1 VVLSATSSLGKKL
14 LAGLL
19 LCMLTLVSVPSQ
31 AEKIYTLK
39 FATLAPAGTTWV
51 KLLHEWAD
59 EVRKESK
66 GRLIF
71 RIYPGGV
78 QGDEPDVL
86 KKIRFGQLQGGAFT
100 GYGIG
105 QIYSPT
111 RVLELPFLFNNIEEI
126 DYVRK
131 QYMPDIEQ
139 GYRDNGYEMLGWME
153 VGFIYFFSK
162 HPIQS
167 LDDLKDRRICR
178 DNGYEMLGWMEVG
191 FIYFFSKHPIQS
203 LDDLKDRRIWNWQG
217 DPMGK
222 AFFSA
227 SGLSPVPLSIIDVY
241 TSLSTGLIDTVY
253 APPLGAIAMQWFTK
267 TKYIT
272 DVPMANGIGS
282 LVVSR
287 RFFQNLPQ
295 DLQKI
300 LKRTGEATGEKL
312 IAATRKDNTE
322 GLEILQQ
329 RGMQLVEG
337 DEDLQSGEVENI
349 RLRAGEILMDNG
361 YIPKSVI
368 DEVNS
373 WLEDYRDGKTK
384 DPVDVP

>member
-1 VVLSATSSLGKKL
+1 MNGNGTSRPGKL
-14 LAGLL
+14 LIGLL
-19 LCMLTLVSVPSQ
+19 LCLLASVSLPLQ
-31 AEKIYTLK
+31 AERIYTLK

-51 KLLHEWAD
+51 NMLQDWAD
-59 EVRKESK
+59 EVRKESR
-66 GRLIF
+66 GRLLF
-71 RIYPGGV
+71 KIYPGGV

-126 DYVRK
+126 DYVRG
-131 QYMPDIEQ
+131 QFMPDIEQ
-139 GYRDNGYEMLGWME
+139 GYRDNGYELLGWME
-153 VGFIYFFSK
+153 VGFVYFFSK
-162 HPIQS
+162 T
-167 LDDLKDRRICR
+167 
-178 DNGYEMLGWMEVG
+178 
-191 FIYFFSKHPIQS
+191 PIQS

-222 AFFSA
+222 AFFDA

-267 TKYIT
+267 TRYIT
-272 DVPMANGIGS
+272 DIPMANGIGS

-287 RFFQNLPQ
+287 RFYQNLPQ
-295 DLQKI
+295 DLQKL
-300 LKRTGEATGEKL
+300 LKRTGTATGERL
-312 IAATRKDNTE
+312 VAATRRDNVE

-329 RGMQLVEG
+329 RGMQIVKG
-337 DEDLQSGEVENI
+337 DEDLESGEVENI
-349 RLRAGEILMDNG
+349 RIRAGESLMKNG
-361 YIPKSVI
+361 YIPKNVI
-368 DEVNS
+368 DKVNS
-373 WLEDYRDGKTK
+373 WLADYRAGMSK
-384 DPVDVP
+384 DSIDVDK

>member
-1 VVLSATSSLGKKL
+1 LNNAGSPGPGKLLSA
-14 LAGLL
+14 LL
-19 LCMLTLVSVPSQ
+19 LCALVLASTPLQ
-31 AEKIYTLK
+31 AKKIYTLK

-51 KLLHEWAD
+51 NMLQDWAN
-59 EVRKESK
+59 EVRRESQ

-71 RIYPGGV
+71 KIYPGGV

-131 QYMPDIEQ
+131 QFMPDIEQ
-139 GYRDNGYEMLGWME
+139 GYRDNGYELLGWME
-153 VGFIYFFSK
+153 VGFVYFFSQQ
-162 HPIQS
+162 PIQS
-167 LDDLKDRRICR
+167 LGDLQ
-178 DNGYEMLGWMEVG
+178 
-191 FIYFFSKHPIQS
+191 H
-203 LDDLKDRRIWNWQG
+203 RRIWNWQG
-217 DPMGK
+217 DPMGQ
-222 AFFSA
+222 AFFDA

-267 TKYIT
+267 TRYIT

-282 LVVSR
+282 LIVSR
-287 RFFQNLPQ
+287 RFYQDLPQ
-295 DLQKI
+295 DLQKL
-300 LKRTGEATGEKL
+300 LKRTGEATGERL
-312 IAATRKDNTE
+312 INATRHDNLE

-329 RGMQLVEG
+329 RGMQLVKG
-337 DEDLQSGEVENI
+337 DEDLESGEVENI
-349 RLRAGEILMDNG
+349 RIRAGEILMANG
-361 YIPKSVI
+361 YIPKTVI
-368 DEVNS
+368 DKVNN
-373 WLEDYRDGKTK
+373 WLQDYRAGKMQ
-384 DPVDVP
+384 DPVNAAE

>member
-1 VVLSATSSLGKKL
+1 MVLTHNLPRWYRL
-14 LAGLL
+14 LAATLL
-19 LCMLTLVSVPSQ
+19 VTATLTSTPLL
-31 AEKIYTLK
+31 AERIYELK

-51 KLLHEWAD
+51 KLLQDWAD
-59 EVRKESK
+59 DVEKQSN
-66 GRLIF
+66 GRLVF

-78 QGDEPDVL
+78 HGDEPEVL

-131 QYMPDIEQ
+131 LFMPEIEQ
-139 GYRDNGYEMLGWME
+139 GYRDHGYELLGWME
-153 VGFIYFFSK
+153 VGFVYFFSK
-162 HPIQS
+162 APIKS
-167 LDDLKDRRICR
+167 LDDLK
-178 DNGYEMLGWMEVG
+178 E
-191 FIYFFSKHPIQS
+191 
-203 LDDLKDRRIWNWQG
+203 RRIWNWQG
-217 DPMGK
+217 DPLGE
-222 AFFSA
+222 AFFNA

-267 TKYIT
+267 THYIT
-272 DVPMANGIGS
+272 NVPMANGIGS

-300 LKRTGEATGEKL
+300 LKRTGTAIGEQL
-312 IAATRKDNTE
+312 VTATRKDNVDS
-322 GLEILQQ
+322 LEILTAK
-329 RGMQLVEG
+329 GMELVTA
-337 DEDLQSGEVENI
+337 DEDLQTPALQQI
-349 RLRAGEILMDNG
+349 RIRAGESLMNNG
-361 YIPKSVI
+361 YIPAATI
-368 DEVNS
+368 NMINQ
-373 WLEDYRDGKTK
+373 WLQDFRSKQAAETEHAPD
-384 DPVDVP
+384 

>member
-1 VVLSATSSLGKKL
+1 MVLNSNTVSRKL
-14 LAGLL
+14 LTALL
-19 LCMLTLVSVPSQ
+19 LCLITVLATPLQ
-31 AEKIYTLK
+31 AARIYTLK

-51 KLLHEWAD
+51 NLLHEWAD
-59 EVRKESK
+59 EVARESK
-66 GRLIF
+66 GRLVF
-71 RIYPGGV
+71 KIYAGGV

-105 QIYSPT
+105 HIYSPT
-111 RVLELPFLFNNIEEI
+111 RVLELPFLFNDVEEI

-131 QYMPDIEQ
+131 QFMPTIEQ
-139 GYRDNGYEMLGWME
+139 GYRDNGYELLGWME

-162 HPIQS
+162 EPIKS
-167 LDDLKDRRICR
+167 LEDLSDK
-178 DNGYEMLGWMEVG
+178 
-191 FIYFFSKHPIQS
+191 
-203 LDDLKDRRIWNWQG
+203 RIWNWQG

-222 AFFSA
+222 AFFDA

-267 TKYIT
+267 TKYIS

-295 DLQKI
+295 DLQKL
-300 LKRTGEATGEKL
+300 LKRTGAATGEKL
-312 IAATRKDNTE
+312 IQATRRDNIE
-322 GLEILQQ
+322 GLEILKR
-329 RGMQLVEG
+329 RGMQIIPG

-349 RLRAGEILMDNG
+349 RIRAGESLMKDG
-361 YIPKSVI
+361 YIPGSII
-368 DEVNS
+368 DKVNH
-373 WLEDYRDGKTK
+373 WLDTYRADRALH
-384 DPVDVP
+384 PVDVAE